1 MKKRKHNPNLVVYH
15 PRQPIHPNAAE
26 PGYFTRK
33 LLDLVTGI
41 VSGIGLITAMVVLI
55 TFA

>member
-1 MKKRKHNPNLVVYH
+1 MKKRKNNPNLVVYH
-15 PRQPIHPNAAE
+15 PRRPIHPNAAD

-33 LLDLVTGI
+33 ILDVVTGI